1 MLIPSLMLEVAW
13 MISISPKFNLFEAL
27 LMLYEMLFTF
37 NAEIWEINPLER
49 AVYDILNILS
59 AKIKIIKWT
68 GNITE

>member
-1 MLIPSLMLEVAW
+1 MLEVAW
-13 MISISPKFNLFEAL
+13 MISISPKFNLFETL

-49 AVYDILNILS
+49 AAYDILNILS

-68 GNITE
+68 GSVTE